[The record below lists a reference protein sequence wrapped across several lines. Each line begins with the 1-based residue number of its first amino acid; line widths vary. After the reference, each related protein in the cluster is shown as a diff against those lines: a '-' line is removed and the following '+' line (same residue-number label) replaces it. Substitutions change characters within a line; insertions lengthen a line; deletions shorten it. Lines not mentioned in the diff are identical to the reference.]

1 MFTKQLEEDL
11 NYTYHKLS
19 PTEREKISG
28 STILITGC
36 AGFLGFYI
44 LHFLYRYREELRLKQ
59 VYCLDN
65 FMLGYPGWIQEMN
78 ADDRFIIKKFN
89 IITDDIALLPEAEG
103 ADYVVHMASIAS
115 PVFYRQHPIETIDAN
130 VFGLRRLLDYYCHK
144 QIKGFLFFSSS
155 ELYGD
160 PAPEAVPTYEE
171 YYGYVCATGPRA
183 CYDEAKRFGET
194 MCMLFAQRYGMPLQ

>member
-78 ADDRFIIKKFN
+78 ADDRFIIK
-89 IITDDIALLPEAEG
+89 IG
-103 ADYVVHMASIAS
+103 
-115 PVFYRQHPIETIDAN
+115 
-130 VFGLRRLLDYYCHK
+130 
-144 QIKGFLFFSSS
+144 
-155 ELYGD
+155 
-160 PAPEAVPTYEE
+160 
-171 YYGYVCATGPRA
+171 RA
-183 CYDEAKRFGET
+183 HV
-194 MCMLFAQRYGMPLQ
+194 